1 MNNVLFILGSRSAE
15 SKQLAFARSLS
26 ELLRNDGVQC
36 ELLTPNDWN
45 LHPVSDSSVFV
56 TGIDS
61 ADQIEEDSGEWLKEK
76 LVSCDLLVLGT
87 PVYAHAVSANIK
99 LLIER
104 ISGWLHIFRLLGKP
118 GVSIVSASNNGFTE
132 VQNYLEFIMESL
144 GLEIVEGVVLLDQQG
159 RFDSQ
164 LKRVYEAIHRALAPG
179 RQPRVGRI
187 TEQQFTYYKRI
198 FAERPRDLA
207 EPRHWEERG
216 WFNYD
221 SLQQYLNSVGR
232 PE

>member
-45 LHPVSDSSVFV
+45 LHSVSDSSVFV
-56 TGIDS
+56 TGIDN

-87 PVYAHAVSANIK
+87 PVYAHAVSADIK

-159 RFDSQ
+159 CFDSQ

-221 SLQQYLNSVGR
+221 SLQQYLNSIGR

>member
-1 MNNVLFILGSRSAE
+1 MSNVLFILGSRNIE
-15 SKQLAFARSLS
+15 SKQLTFARSLS
-26 ELLRNDGVQC
+26 ELLKKDGVDC

-45 LHPVSDSSVFV
+45 LHPVLDSSVFV
-56 TGIDS
+56 TGIDG
-61 ADQIEEDSGEWLKEK
+61 ADQIEEDSGKWLKEK
-76 LVSCDLLVLGT
+76 MVNCDLLVLGT
-87 PVYAHAVSANIK
+87 PVYAHAVSADIK

-144 GLEIVEGVVLLDQQG
+144 GIEIVEGVVLLDQQG

-164 LKRVYEAIHRALAPG
+164 LRQAYEAIHRALVPG
-179 RQPRVGRI
+179 RQPKVGRI

-198 FAERPRDLA
+198 FADRPRDLA
-207 EPRHWEERG
+207 EPRYWEKRG

-221 SLQQYLNSVGR
+221 TLQQYLNSAGR
-232 PE
+232 LE